1 MRRTG
6 AARLELTP
14 EEVRSLDDAL
24 DHIEMSEVFGG
35 SSIKICK
42 K

>member
-6 AARLELTP
+6 AARLKLTP
-14 EEVRSLDDAL
+14 EEARAL
-24 DHIEMSEVFGG
+24 DHIEISEVFGG
-35 SSIKICK
+35 ASIKKYK